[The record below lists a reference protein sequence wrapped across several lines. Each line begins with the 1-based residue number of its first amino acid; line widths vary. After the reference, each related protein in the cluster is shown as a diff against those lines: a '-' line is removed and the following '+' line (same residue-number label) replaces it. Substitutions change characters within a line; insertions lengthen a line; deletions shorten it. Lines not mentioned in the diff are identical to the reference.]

1 MIDSVVTPR
10 EGTRAQ
16 PAEAVPK
23 ASAPVSAG
31 RQSEVMRGNAVASV
45 DAEAG
50 RVTAQLQSTVEETVE
65 RVASHVQ
72 QINRALK
79 FSVDSDSGY
88 TIVKVIDRDTDE
100 LVRQIPSETF
110 LSIARSLQESGQG
123 LFDDSV

>member
-16 PAEAVPK
+16 PAEVVPK
-23 ASAPVSAG
+23 ASATVSAG
-31 RQSEVMRGNAVASV
+31 RQSEVMQGNAVASV
-45 DAEAG
+45 NTEAG
-50 RVTAQLQSTVEETVE
+50 RVAAQLQSTVEETVE
-65 RVASHVQ
+65 RVASQVQ

-79 FSVDSDSGY
+79 FSVDRDSGY

>member
-1 MIDSVVTPR
+1 MVDSVVTPR

-16 PAEAVPK
+16 PTEVVPK
-23 ASAPVSAG
+23 VPATVSAG
-31 RQSEVMRGNAVASV
+31 RQSEVMGGNAVALVNTEASRV
-45 DAEAG
+45 AEL
-50 RVTAQLQSTVEETVE
+50 LQSTVEQTVE
-65 RVASHVQ
+65 QVASHVQ

-79 FSVDSDSGY
+79 FSVDRDSGY

-110 LSIARSLQESGQG
+110 LSIAQRLQESGQG

>member
-16 PAEAVPK
+16 PAEVVPK
-23 ASAPVSAG
+23 APATVSAG
-31 RQSEVMRGNAVASV
+31 RQSEVMGGNAVALVNTEASRV
-45 DAEAG
+45 AEL
-50 RVTAQLQSTVEETVE
+50 LQSTVEQTVE
-65 RVASHVQ
+65 QVASHVQ

-79 FSVDSDSGY
+79 FSVDRDSGY

-110 LSIARSLQESGQG
+110 LSIAQRLQESGQG

>member
-10 EGTRAQ
+10 EGTQAQ
-16 PAEAVPK
+16 PAEVVPK

-31 RQSEVMRGNAVASV
+31 RQSEVMQGNAVASLNT
-45 DAEAG
+45 EAG
-50 RVTAQLQSTVEETVE
+50 RVAAQLQSTVEETVE
-65 RVASHVQ
+65 RVASQVQ

-79 FSVDSDSGY
+79 FSVDRDSGY